1 MQRVLAVQVLRM
13 DSHHQHA
20 AWHLRFEARLL
31 LLALHAEFLPVFR
44 SRPLWKFVVMLSQ
57 LRKTHTPRSDSKTFT
72 AQKHPS
78 TSLPPG
84 RFAHTEHGH
93 VCCICVCVCACV
105 GCVWA
110 CVCVRKT
117 AQREQVEWDGA
128 RPVAWSVWGGCC
140 HVQKEVSAP
149 MAARLDGGLDGGPR
163 VTPRSAVLSLDTLLP
178 QPDDF

>member
-72 AQKHPS
+72 TQKHPS

-84 RFAHTEHGH
+84 RLRIQSMDMFVAY
-93 VCCICVCVCACV
+93 VCVCVCVCWLCV
-105 GCVWA
+105 G
-110 CVCVRKT
+110 VCMCEKDGSERAGRMGWGQTRCMVRVGRLLSR
-117 AQREQVEWDGA
+117 AERGE
-128 RPVAWSVWGGCC
+128 RPYGSQIRRRVRRRATCDTEIS
-140 HVQKEVSAP
+140 
-149 MAARLDGGLDGGPR
+149 GPQLR
-163 VTPRSAVLSLDTLLP
+163 YATSPA
-178 QPDDF
+178 